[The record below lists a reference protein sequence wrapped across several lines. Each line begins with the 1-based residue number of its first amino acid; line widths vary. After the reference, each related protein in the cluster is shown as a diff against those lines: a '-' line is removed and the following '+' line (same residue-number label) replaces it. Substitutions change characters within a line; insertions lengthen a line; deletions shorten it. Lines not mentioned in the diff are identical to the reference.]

1 MQDNTD
7 QKPSDESVQPAE
19 VEGVE
24 VAQAP
29 AAEEE
34 ANSSSTDQEPTSTP
48 ETQADG
54 GGDKDNAP
62 EVQTPAP
69 LQPIVHK
76 SGAPVFAIV
85 AAVLVAIG
93 LAGVTVYAYMQTQKK
108 PAADT
113 TQTSTDDKSADD
125 AKELDETNKDVDEAL
140 EASEEA
146 DFPENELTDQNL
158 NL

>member
-34 ANSSSTDQEPTSTP
+34 TSSSSTDQEPTSTP
-48 ETQADG
+48 ETAAD
-54 GGDKDNAP
+54 GGDKDKAP

-85 AAVLVAIG
+85 AAILVAIG

-113 TQTSTDDKSADD
+113 TQTTTEDKSADD
-125 AKELDETNKDVDEAL
+125 AKELDDTSKDVDEAL

>member
-7 QKPSDESVQPAE
+7 QKPSDESVQPSQ
-19 VEGVE
+19 VESVE

-29 AAEEE
+29 AVEEDNE
-34 ANSSSTDQEPTSTP
+34 NSSEQETPAASEPQTD
-48 ETQADG
+48 
-54 GGDKDNAP
+54 GGDKDKDT
-62 EVQTPAP
+62 EVKTPAP
-69 LQPIVHK
+69 IQPVIHK

-93 LAGVTVYAYMQTQKK
+93 LAGITVYAYMQTQKK
-108 PAADT
+108 PATDT
-113 TQTSTDDKSADD
+113 SQTATDDSKADD
-125 AKELDETNKDVDEAL
+125 AKELDETAKDVDKAL

-146 DFPENELTDQNL
+146 DFPENEMTDQNL

>member
-34 ANSSSTDQEPTSTP
+34 TSSSSTDQEPTSTP
-48 ETQADG
+48 ETGAD
-54 GGDKDNAP
+54 GGDKDKAS

-113 TQTSTDDKSADD
+113 TQTTTEDKSADD
-125 AKELDETNKDVDEAL
+125 AKELDETSKDVDEAL